1 MRRAVSLFL
10 ALLMVLSVP
19 AYAAGEDTAA
29 QRREDLDTLYEALK
43 EYHPNLFAN
52 AAEEALL
59 AKKAE
64 IEGRLAAVDDATF
77 ALDLQSL
84 VAMIGDSHT
93 SLNISGVLSS
103 GSMFPFS
110 IRWFDGAWVVTG
122 LPETEAAYLGWTIA
136 ALNGQTMGQVC
147 DKLGGLLSSDNPIKL
162 RRQVRQC
169 IASAEVLA
177 YTGVVDA
184 GAELHLALTG
194 PDGEEAEVVL
204 SALSAS
210 DDAAWPAVVQLSSR
224 RTQVPATA
232 AQDRYYFSLDLGDA
246 YYIQFNTCQE
256 DPELPMETFAAQV
269 AEDLSAKDYDKVL
282 IDLRN
287 NSGGSDGVLVPILM
301 LLAPMVR
308 SGAVEVWGLV
318 GEATFSSAAINA
330 MEIREMG
337 GYLAGE
343 ATSGSV
349 DHFGS
354 VGSFRL
360 PNSGIQV
367 QCSTKYITLADYLE
381 CAVGLGV
388 TAIQPDWEV
397 PQTLEDY
404 LAGRDTAVE
413 ALLARQ
419 EPFSAAE
426 QPQAPLSRG
435 RFIAMLRQAVG
446 AQADTWGMPFDDV
459 FPFNWYVPDIVWAV
473 ELGIVGGKA
482 EGMFAPT
489 HCITWE
495 EAAVLA
501 ERYLDA
507 ADAEIPI
514 VQDGQAP
521 GWVDALSHPWAAQY
535 VEAAWRHGLLRD
547 DCSPQA
553 AICRQEGQEFLSRF
567 VTALG

>member
-77 ALDLQSL
+77 ALALQSL

-103 GSMFPFS
+103 GRMFPFS
-110 IRWFDGAWVVTG
+110 VRWFDGAWVVTG

-224 RTQVPATA
+224 RTQVPAT
-232 AQDRYYFSLDLGDA
+232 R
-246 YYIQFNTCQE
+246 
-256 DPELPMETFAAQV
+256 
-269 AEDLSAKDYDKVL
+269 
-282 IDLRN
+282 
-287 NSGGSDGVLVPILM
+287 
-301 LLAPMVR
+301 R
-308 SGAVEVWGLV
+308 SGRPRILRDSLRS
-318 GEATFSSAAINA
+318 FCSSSVS
-330 MEIREMG
+330 REPSS
-337 GYLAGE
+337 
-343 ATSGSV
+343 T
-349 DHFGS
+349 
-354 VGSFRL
+354 RL
-360 PNSGIQV
+360 PARA
-367 QCSTKYITLADYLE
+367 TTLK
-381 CAVGLGV
+381 
-388 TAIQPDWEV
+388 AI
-397 PQTLEDY
+397 
-404 LAGRDTAVE
+404 G
-413 ALLARQ
+413 
-419 EPFSAAE
+419 SA
-426 QPQAPLSRG
+426 
-435 RFIAMLRQAVG
+435 
-446 AQADTWGMPFDDV
+446 
-459 FPFNWYVPDIVWAV
+459 
-473 ELGIVGGKA
+473 
-482 EGMFAPT
+482 
-489 HCITWE
+489 
-495 EAAVLA
+495 
-501 ERYLDA
+501 
-507 ADAEIPI
+507 
-514 VQDGQAP
+514 
-521 GWVDALSHPWAAQY
+521 
-535 VEAAWRHGLLRD
+535 
-547 DCSPQA
+547 
-553 AICRQEGQEFLSRF
+553 
-567 VTALG
+567 

>member
-1 MRRAVSLFL
+1 MRRFVCLFL
-10 ALLMVLSVP
+10 ALLISLSIP
-19 AYAAGEDTAA
+19 AYAAGEDLAA
-29 QRREDLDTLYEALK
+29 GRREDLDLLYDTLK
-43 EYHPNLFAN
+43 EYHPNIFAN
-52 AAEEALL
+52 TSEEALL

-64 IEGRLAAVDDATF
+64 IEGRLASVDDATF

-84 VAMIGDSHT
+84 AAMIGDSHT
-93 SLNISGVLSS
+93 ALNISGVLS
-103 GSMFPFS
+103 GGEMFPFS
-110 IRWFDGAWVVTG
+110 VRWFDGTLVADG
-122 LPETEAAYLGWTIA
+122 LPREDEAYLGWEVL
-136 ALNGQTMGQVC
+136 ALNGQTMEMVC
-147 DKLGGLLSSDNPIKL
+147 EKLDSLLSSDNPVKL

-169 IASAEVLA
+169 VASAQVLS
-177 YTGVVDA
+177 YTGVVPEGEA
-184 GAELHLALTG
+184 LRLSLLGPEGAR
-194 PDGEEAEVVL
+194 AEVSLLPV
-204 SALSAS
+204 SAS
-210 DDAAWPAVVQLSSR
+210 DSDTWPQVVQLSDLR
-224 RTQVPATA
+224 AQTPATA
-232 AQDRYYFSLDLGDA
+232 AQDRFYFSLDLGSA
-246 YYIQFNTCQE
+246 YYIQYNTCQE
-256 DPELPMETFAAQV
+256 DPELPMDTFAAQV
-269 AEDLSAKDYDKVL
+269 EEDLAAKDYDKVL

-287 NSGGSDGVLVPILM
+287 NGGGSDGVLVPILM

-360 PNSGIQV
+360 PNTGLQV
-367 QCSTKYITLADYLE
+367 QCSTKYISLADYLE

-535 VEAAWRHGLLRD
+535 VEDAWRHGLLRD

>member
-10 ALLMVLSVP
+10 ALLLVLSVP

-287 NSGGSDGVLVPILM
+287 NGGGSDGVLVPILM

-337 GYLAGE
+337 GYLA
-343 ATSGSV
+343 
-349 DHFGS
+349 
-354 VGSFRL
+354 
-360 PNSGIQV
+360 
-367 QCSTKYITLADYLE
+367 
-381 CAVGLGV
+381 
-388 TAIQPDWEV
+388 
-397 PQTLEDY
+397 
-404 LAGRDTAVE
+404 
-413 ALLARQ
+413 
-419 EPFSAAE
+419 
-426 QPQAPLSRG
+426 
-435 RFIAMLRQAVG
+435 
-446 AQADTWGMPFDDV
+446 
-459 FPFNWYVPDIVWAV
+459 
-473 ELGIVGGKA
+473 
-482 EGMFAPT
+482 
-489 HCITWE
+489 
-495 EAAVLA
+495 
-501 ERYLDA
+501 
-507 ADAEIPI
+507 
-514 VQDGQAP
+514 
-521 GWVDALSHPWAAQY
+521 
-535 VEAAWRHGLLRD
+535 
-547 DCSPQA
+547 
-553 AICRQEGQEFLSRF
+553 
-567 VTALG
+567 

>member
-10 ALLMVLSVP
+10 ALLLVLSVP

-103 GSMFPFS
+103 GRMFPFS
-110 IRWFDGAWVVTG
+110 VRWFDGAWVVTG

-204 SALSAS
+204 SGLSAS

-287 NSGGSDGVLVPILM
+287 NGGGSDGVLVPILM

-404 LAGRDTAVE
+404 LAGRDTVVD
-413 ALLARQ
+413 ALLARE
-419 EPFSAAE
+419 EPFSPE
-426 QPQAPLSRG
+426 EPELLSRG
-435 RFIAMLRQAVG
+435 RFIAKLRQTVG

-459 FPFNWYVPDIVWAV
+459 FPFNWYTPDIMWAV
-473 ELGIVGGKA
+473 ETGIVTGKT
-482 EGMFAPT
+482 EGVFAPGVP
-489 HCITWE
+489 ITWE
-495 EAAVLA
+495 QAAVLA

-507 ADAEIPI
+507 AGVELPI
-514 VQDGQAP
+514 VQEGEAP
-521 GWVDALSHPWAAQY
+521 GWVDALTHDWARPA
-535 VEAAWRHGLLRD
+535 VEAAWRHGLLPGNYDARVAMGCGEEQKFLD
-547 DCSPQA
+547 RLA
-553 AICRQEGQEFLSRF
+553 A
-567 VTALG
+567 ALAS